1 MKKLFS
7 ALNSLQTNIFGGGNH
22 VGANPPGSTTPI
34 LRKSAIEMAD
44 RSPTSRLD
52 NDPLAFSS
60 ISYPR
65 DLTNDMT
72 NGHYMLFYINVQNKT
87 KFQYTGYD
95 KDGKKV
101 SVGGKT
107 VKTRTENYD
116 YVYDTGTNKT
126 IGYKAGEEIITDTGG
141 SGIPNYAES
150 QSIKERRTFDYSD
163 EVQLSKQGRKAKTGI
178 RSNFLTTTRISDSI
192 ALYLPPNVQDKL
204 SQNYGPAAT
213 GVLGFLAAS
222 GGKFLDSMKRNDFTG
237 AASILLGTG
246 GGVLEEILKNVGS
259 SVVETITQSE
269 GGYEMLNQVFGRAA
283 NPYMEV
289 FYDGTSLRTFTYN
302 FTFAPKNE
310 DERDDVQK
318 IITMF
323 RFHSSPELRTDHNMF
338 LGLPSEFDIHYMYQ
352 NSDGKATENDFYHKI
367 ATCVLQD
374 VTTDFTPGG
383 VYSHADGSP
392 VKITMSLTFTE
403 TEIITKDH
411 IDEGF

>member
-72 NGHYMLFYINVQNKT
+72 NGHYMLFYIKVQNKT
-87 KFQYTGYD
+87 KFEYTGYD

-107 VKTRTENYD
+107 VKTLTENTSGAPGE
-116 YVYDTGTNKT
+116 VSTG
-126 IGYKAGEEIITDTGG
+126 AGTEIIYNDGG
-141 SGIPNYAES
+141 SGTPNYAES
-150 QSIKERRTFDYSD
+150 QSFKERRSFDYSD

-213 GVLGFLAAS
+213 GVLGFIAAS

-259 SVVETITQSE
+259 SVAETITQSE

-352 NSDGKATENDFYHKI
+352 NGDGKATENDFYHKI